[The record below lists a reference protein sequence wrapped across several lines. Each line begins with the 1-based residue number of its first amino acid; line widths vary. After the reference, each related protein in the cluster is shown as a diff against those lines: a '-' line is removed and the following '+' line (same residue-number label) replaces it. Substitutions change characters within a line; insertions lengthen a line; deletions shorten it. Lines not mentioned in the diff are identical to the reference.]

1 MSALSAPVSPWIFTQ
16 LSGPKKTL
24 TLSGNDAPH
33 GRPRQKP
40 IVKDKITMRQH
51 TVYYSGY
58 GPPTRHIFGPKYE
71 PWELTGRF
79 MDRGGGGVDA
89 VRSGMGYARN
99 KVEFVRGF
107 VADGQDV
114 SICWGEHLLV
124 TGFIDSFEAAIESR
138 GEIAWT
144 MSISVDEDVNLD
156 AKKKTTGEWVARNP
170 KDCLAELELLLTKAL
185 IPSIKQPPLFKGSL
199 FDALDSAISLVT
211 APFALLAQVAM
222 QMDSFERSLIGE
234 IRRFRTGIH
243 QLQTALIMFRNTY
256 QDLRA
261 NLATE
266 GKNISSELSFSKI
279 QADSA
284 AATLKALAVLI
295 DADKAAARAERGKM
309 KGYYVV
315 KDGDTWEGISMYL
328 YQSTDRIDD
337 LMTANGVAP
346 GQAPIAGSVY
356 QVPR

>member
-1 MSALSAPVSPWIFTQ
+1 MSALTPAPVAPWIFMQ
-16 LSGPKKTL
+16 LAGPKKTL
-24 TLSGNDAPH
+24 TLSGPDAPY

-58 GPPTRHIFGPKYE
+58 GPPTRHVFGPKYE
-71 PWELTGRF
+71 PWELEGRF
-79 MDRGGGGVDA
+79 MDRAGG
-89 VRSGMGYARN
+89 SIGYARN
-99 KVEFVRGF
+99 KVEYVRGF
-107 VADGQDV
+107 VADGQSV
-114 SICWGEHLLV
+114 SVGWGEHLLV

-138 GEIAWT
+138 GELAWT
-144 MSISVDEDVNLD
+144 MSISIDEDVTARD
-156 AKKKTTGEWVARNP
+156 KKFLTNDWLARKP
-170 KDCLAELELLLTKAL
+170 KDYALELELLLRKAL
-185 IPSIKQPPLFKGSL
+185 IPSIKQPALFKGSL
-199 FDALDSAISLVT
+199 FDVLGSAITLVT
-211 APFALLAQVAM
+211 APFALLVQVAT
-222 QMDSFERSLIGE
+222 QMESFQRSLIGE
-234 IRRFRTGIH
+234 IRRFRTGVH

-266 GKNISSELSFSKI
+266 GRNISSELSFSKI

-284 AATLKALAVLI
+284 AATLQALAVLVE
-295 DADKAAARAERGKM
+295 ADKVAARAERGKM

-315 KDGDTWEGISMYL
+315 KDADTWESISMYL

-337 LMTANGVAP
+337 LMNANGVAP
-346 GQAPIAGSVY
+346 GQAPLSGSVY